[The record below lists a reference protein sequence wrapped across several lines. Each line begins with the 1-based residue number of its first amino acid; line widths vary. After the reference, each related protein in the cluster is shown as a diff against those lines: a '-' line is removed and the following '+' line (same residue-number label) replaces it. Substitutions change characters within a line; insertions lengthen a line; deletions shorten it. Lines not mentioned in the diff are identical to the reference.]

1 VELRLAHTAQ
11 TWDLRHVLKRIP
23 NGQADPA
30 IGAIQIA
37 ILNCTVLYA
46 KFIKK
51 KKED

>member
-1 VELRLAHTAQ
+1 MGLRRA
-11 TWDLRHVLKRIP
+11 LKWIP

-37 ILNCTVLYA
+37 ILNSTVLYA

-51 KKED
+51 KKGD